1 MINQVTLVG
10 RLTKDP
16 ELRYTV
22 EGKAVL
28 NITLALNRHYRNAQ
42 GEYDADF
49 VLCTLWNKTAE
60 NTAKYCNK
68 GSIIGVTGK
77 IQTRNYEDQD
87 GKRVYVTEVVAD
99 SVKFMGGRTKAESP
113 AASTRSETG
122 LREVNA

>member
-10 RLTKDP
+10 RLTKNP

-28 NITLALNRHYRNAQ
+28 SITLALNRHYRNSQ
-42 GEYDADF
+42 GEFDADF

-60 NTAKYCNK
+60 NTAKYCSK
-68 GSIIGVTGK
+68 GSIVGVTGK
-77 IQTRNYEDQD
+77 IQTRNYEDHD

-99 SVKFMGGRTKAESP
+99 SVKFMGGRQRDERPSD
-113 AASTRSETG
+113 TG